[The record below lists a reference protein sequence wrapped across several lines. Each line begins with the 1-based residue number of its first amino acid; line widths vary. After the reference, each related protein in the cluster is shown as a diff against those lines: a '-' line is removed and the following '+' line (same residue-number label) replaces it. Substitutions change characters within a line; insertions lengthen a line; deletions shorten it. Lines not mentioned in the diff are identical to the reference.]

1 MFERFKRVEERFVSF
16 FLSFFFFSA
25 REDGRCIEIT
35 VCTEERGSQGPG
47 VLELNFVDNCRNNE
61 KSFHTLTKMK
71 NYYIGEYLGKTG
83 KMLKY
88 LAHGDL
94 IKWKKCG
101 KDCDLAHW

>member
-1 MFERFKRVEERFVSF
+1 MAAKDQEM
-16 FLSFFFFSA
+16 
-25 REDGRCIEIT
+25 
-35 VCTEERGSQGPG
+35 
-47 VLELNFVDNCRNNE
+47 LELNFIDNCRNNE

-94 IKWKKCG
+94 IK
-101 KDCDLAHW
+101 

>member
-47 VLELNFVDNCRNNE
+47 DVGIKFCR
-61 KSFHTLTKMK
+61 
-71 NYYIGEYLGKTG
+71 
-83 KMLKY
+83 
-88 LAHGDL
+88 
-94 IKWKKCG
+94 
-101 KDCDLAHW
+101 